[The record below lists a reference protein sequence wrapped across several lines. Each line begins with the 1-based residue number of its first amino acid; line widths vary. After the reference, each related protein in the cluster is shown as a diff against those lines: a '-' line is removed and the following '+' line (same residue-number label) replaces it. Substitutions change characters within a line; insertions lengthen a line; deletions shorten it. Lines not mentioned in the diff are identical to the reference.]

1 MYFCMDYKAQYQ
13 RWLRDFADDEATIA
27 ELKSIA
33 DDEREIEDRFYREL
47 EFGTAGMRGVIGAGL
62 NRMNAYNVRRA
73 TLGLADYINRDP
85 AHAGRPVAIAYDSRR
100 FSPEFAEQAA
110 LVLCAQGIHVCLF
123 DSLRPVP
130 VLSYAV
136 RRLNAIAGIVI
147 TASHNPP
154 QYNGYKV
161 YWEDGGQMPPERAG
175 EVLDCIR
182 ARDFTEAIP
191 MDRAKALESGLLRMI
206 GSEIDDPYTEMV
218 KSLCVQPELMRKI
231 GPDLKIVYTPLH
243 GSGNVPVRR
252 VLDEIGFTDLH
263 VVKEQELPDPNFST
277 VRVPNPEDPAAFK
290 MALQLSDEIGADL
303 VFGTDPDCD
312 RVGICVRDGEGNTH
326 ILTGNQTGC
335 LLLDYLLSRRK
346 EAGTLPANG
355 AVVKSI
361 VSTEMARAI
370 CDHYGVTMINVLTGF
385 KFIAEQIQ
393 HFEETGEHTFLFG
406 FEESYGYLSGTQVR
420 DKDGVNASMLIAE
433 TAAWYKTQGM
443 TLYDALNSL
452 FKKYGYFGE
461 RVTSFELS
469 GKDGLERMGELMAR
483 LRTNAPREFA
493 GYKVLA
499 VRDYQSSLRT
509 EGDSVTALDLP
520 KSNVLYYEMEGGR
533 WICVRP
539 SGTEPKV
546 KLYVNSVSDSDER
559 TRADLTAMSDA
570 AVALLNSLL

>member
-1 MYFCMDYKAQYQ
+1 MDYRAEYEK
-13 RWLRDFADDEATIA
+13 WLREFADDAATVE
-27 ELKSIA
+27 ELKA
-33 DDEREIEDRFYREL
+33 LAGNEKEIEDRFYTEL

-62 NRMNAYNVRRA
+62 NRMNVYNVRRA
-73 TLGLADYINRDP
+73 TLGLADYINQDP
-85 AHAGRPVAIAYDSRR
+85 AHAQRGVVIAYDSRR

-110 LVLCAQGIHVCLF
+110 LVLCAQGIKVCLF

-175 EVLDCIR
+175 EVLRLIR
-182 ARDFTEAIP
+182 ARSFTDARPMPRKEAL
-191 MDRAKALESGLLRMI
+191 DSGLLRMI
-206 GSEIDDPYTEMV
+206 NSEIDDPYTEMV
-218 KSLCVQPELMRKI
+218 KSLCVQPELMLKL
-231 GPDLKIVYTPLH
+231 GPQLRIVYTPLH

-252 VLDEIGFTDLH
+252 VLGEIGFTDVH
-263 VVKEQELPDPNFST
+263 VVPEQELPDPNFST
-277 VRVPNPEDPAAFK
+277 VRVPNPEDPAAFA
-290 MALQLSDEIGADL
+290 MALKLADEIHADL

-312 RVGICVRDGEGNTH
+312 RVGIAVRDGEGNTH

-335 LLLDYLLSRRK
+335 LLLDYVLSRRQA
-346 EAGTLPANG
+346 AGTLPANG
-355 AVVKSI
+355 AAVKSI

-370 CDHYGVTMINVLTGF
+370 CSHYGVEMIDVLTGF

-393 HFEETGEHTFLFG
+393 RFEETGEHTFLFG

-443 TLYDALNSL
+443 TMYDALQSL
-452 FKKYGYFGE
+452 FRKYGFFGE
-461 RVTSFELS
+461 RVTSFALE
-469 GKDGLERMGELMAR
+469 GKDGLAKMKELMLA
-483 LRTNAPREFA
+483 LRANPPRDFA
-493 GYKVLA
+493 GFRVLA
-499 VRDYQSSLRT
+499 VRDYLAGERT
-509 EGDSVTALDLP
+509 EAGEVTRLTLP
-520 KSNVLYYEMEGGR
+520 RSNVLYYELEGGR

-546 KLYVNSVSDSDER
+546 KLYVNSVSDNAD
-559 TRADLTAMSDA
+559 TTAADLTAMSDA
-570 AVALLNSLL
+570 AVKLLSGLI